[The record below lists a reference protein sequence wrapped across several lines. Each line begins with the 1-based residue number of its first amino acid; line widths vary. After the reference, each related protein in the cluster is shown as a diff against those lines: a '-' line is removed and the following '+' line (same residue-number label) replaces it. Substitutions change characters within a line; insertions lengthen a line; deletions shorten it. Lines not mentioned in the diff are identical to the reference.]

1 MLQKHIGI
9 DLGTANVLVYEKGKG
24 IVVNEPSVVA
34 LAVRENRIEAVGS
47 EAQAMMGRT
56 PRGIVIIRPMR
67 EGVIADY
74 TITEA
79 MLRYFI
85 GKVCGRFRLIRPEVM
100 ICMPAGCTSVEQ
112 RAVRDAAEQA
122 GAHRPAH
129 LVPEPLA
136 AAIGAQ
142 LPVGSPRGNMLVDI
156 GGGRT
161 EAAVISMYG
170 IVVSQSLRVAGDK
183 LDDTIAAYVRRRHN
197 LAIGERMAEEVK
209 KEVGSALPLDTE
221 LTCEARGRDQV
232 TGLPRT
238 IKLTSTE
245 ITQAISDPV
254 GQIIATVKA
263 VLERTPPELASDIID
278 QGIVLVGGGSL
289 LRRLDELIAQE
300 TGVPCYLAPDPMR
313 CVAIGAGTA
322 LEHLDLIKRNLPSEE
337 ESLVTSY

>member
-183 LDDTIAAYVRRRHN
+183 LDDTIAAYIRRRHN

>member
-1 MLQKHIGI
+1 ML
-9 DLGTANVLVYEKGKG
+9 
-24 IVVNEPSVVA
+24 
-34 LAVRENRIEAVGS
+34 
-47 EAQAMMGRT
+47 GRT
-56 PRGIVIIRPMR
+56 PGGIAIIRPMR

-85 GKVCGRFRLIRPEVM
+85 WKVCGRFRLIRPEVM

-183 LDDTIAAYVRRRHN
+183 LDDTIAAYIRRRHN

-238 IKLTSTE
+238 IMVTSTE

-289 LRRLDELIAQE
+289 LRRLDELLAQE